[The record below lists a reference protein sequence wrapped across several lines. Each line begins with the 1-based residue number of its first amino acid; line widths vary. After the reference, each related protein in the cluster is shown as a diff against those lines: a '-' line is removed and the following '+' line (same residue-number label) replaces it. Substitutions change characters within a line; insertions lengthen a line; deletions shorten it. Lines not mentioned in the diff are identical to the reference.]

1 MEEKE
6 VNLRDLVF
14 EILFHWRGILLW
26 ILISGILFGTF
37 NFVHLHLSAA
47 KTQTSQSKEIS
58 LSELKNKMTQT
69 ELSAADQVL
78 LNEYSCQKWQSYME
92 ESVLMNLNPSHV
104 YQADLIYAVSISE
117 NSVNPTSV
125 YLDLLATNQMYQFVS
140 NKTNGISI
148 SDAQELIHVINPGT
162 ITQKQETCSFRIT
175 AIAGTKKIC
184 KTISKTIQAYINR
197 IHKQIVNT
205 YGAHKIT
212 LLQNN
217 ISNTSSTSLLQEQI
231 DMRSK
236 ITHLNTETADLMET
250 FSEAQI
256 QYHQLQTPTKEIS
269 LNAMEERTETAPAAI
284 YASIKASVWGMFF
297 AAMVYIFILFFRY
310 IINNK
315 LQYTDDCTIL
325 YQIPALGHIPSARN
339 SKNFFNRIDHWL
351 YSQRNKGR
359 YSVSAAHAISL
370 AATAI
375 QITAHKKGIHS
386 IYGISCGPVLDPTA
400 KIRNEIQGILKT
412 VDLDFDTADNV
423 LYNADSMSL
432 LSSIHTAVLI
442 EKAGSVQYEELHRE
456 LEILRQQQI
465 NVLGIIIAE

>member
-26 ILISGILFGTF
+26 ISIGGILFGTF

-47 KTQTSQSKEIS
+47 KTQASQSKEIS

-92 ESVLMNLNPSHV
+92 ESVLMNLNPFHV

-117 NSVNPTSV
+117 NSVNPASV

-140 NKTNGISI
+140 NKTNDISI

-175 AIAGTKKIC
+175 AIAGTKKLC
-184 KTISKTIQAYINR
+184 KT
-197 IHKQIVNT
+197 
-205 YGAHKIT
+205 
-212 LLQNN
+212 

-250 FSEAQI
+250 FSEVQI

-269 LNAMEERTETAPAAI
+269 MNALEERTETAPAAI
-284 YASIKASVWGMFF
+284 YASTKASVWGMFF
-297 AAMVYIFILFFRY
+297 VAMIYIFILFFRY

-325 YQIPALGHIPSARN
+325 YQIPALGHIPSTRN

-351 YSQRNKGR
+351 YSQRDKGR
-359 YSVSAAHAISL
+359 YSVSAAQAISL
-370 AATAI
+370 ATAAI
-375 QITAHKKGIHS
+375 QVTAHKKAIDS
-386 IYGISCGPVLDPTA
+386 IYGISCGPISNPTA
-400 KIRNEIQGILKT
+400 KIGNEIQEILKT
-412 VDLDFDTADNV
+412 MDLDFHTADNV
-423 LYNADSMSL
+423 LYDADSMSL
-432 LSSIHTAVLI
+432 LSSIHTVVLI